1 MHMPTLSHKATVN
14 LFFFFFSITLLNPE
28 PAYLCCPRP
37 SGGARWLHV
46 SFSCS
51 ASYLPHV
58 QTVSHLVQWETRST
72 SWDFYT
78 SKCWRGRTSEGR
90 GFSAALQPLV
100 VSQIVLSMRSVSSE
114 QAFADS
120 PQEHIPSRKLGW
132 QQTLAKK
139 TQAIVF
145 PLFHYQLAER
155 THHQNR
161 SVSLDVKARRPQRGG
176 LMPWPSALSSQM
188 VPNVVWSKL
197 MNISHRTSAPTACFI
212 TKGSLHART
221 QTCSDAKKSA
231 PGLDV
236 NTEVMM
242 MMHPIIISKSS
253 LSLSL
258 MLIRESSTW
267 WPIPDRATG
276 MANRIQAFTSVF
288 ILLIILLYFCDDLV
302 ITEMLDIWHSL
313 ISIGLP
319 W

>member
-1 MHMPTLSHKATVN
+1 MHTPTLSHKATVN
-14 LFFFFFSITLLNPE
+14 LFFFFPSLSLTQNP
-28 PAYLCCPRP
+28 PVSAVWDPPVGRGDCTSP
-37 SGGARWLHV
+37 SLVLPLTCLTFRL
-46 SFSCS
+46 S
-51 ASYLPHV
+51 ATWYS
-58 QTVSHLVQWETRST
+58 ETRST

-161 SVSLDVKARRPQRGG
+161 SVSFDVKAWRLQQGG
-176 LMPWPSALSSQM
+176 LVPWPSALSSQM

-197 MNISHRTSAPTACFI
+197 MNISHGTSAPAACFI
-212 TKGSLHART
+212 TKGSLRART

-253 LSLSL
+253 LSLSQ

-267 WPIPDRATG
+267 WPIPDRAIG
-276 MANRIQAFTSVF
+276 MANRIQAFTSTF
-288 ILLIILLYFCDDLV
+288 ILLIILLYFCDDLI
-302 ITEMLDIWHSL
+302 ITEMLDIWNSL